1 MRHSWNR
8 CKSNQGARCPID
20 LRFPADM
27 KTPQK
32 LQKPSRLSKGV
43 FPLGHHWL
51 MTVHSE
57 DLIEK
62 KNEKKNSHMQFQPNF
77 IRTTYI
83 FIWRMR
89 GLGMVSRRRHQKV
102 WRCQSNKGWASRL
115 TGAGHLTGSGSW
127 CRRHLEGKTWTTV
140 GMTWKTIG
148 ATTTGTVFCCMLSV

>member
-1 MRHSWNR
+1 MQVKPRSKMSHW
-8 CKSNQGARCPID
+8 PEI
-20 LRFPADM
+20 
-27 KTPQK
+27 
-32 LQKPSRLSKGV
+32 PSRYEDPSEAAKTLASFKRGLSFGTS
-43 FPLGHHWL
+43 L
-51 MTVHSE
+51 TVHSE

-127 CRRHLEGKTWTTV
+127 GRRHLEGKTWTTV